1 MITLDQRQR
10 LDQLK
15 SQLDAE
21 HIRYRIL
28 PHETTYVSAEDGVTH
43 GVGTLAEMA
52 PTLILKTEKGFIAEI
67 ISGATGIV
75 YKKIKKQLGLKD
87 VSLATS
93 EVVLQLTGSHVGTVS
108 LVQSE
113 IPTIVDSRL
122 KEVETIFGGCGVP
135 QHTLA
140 MSPIDL
146 MRITNAQEFDFA
158 EPKT

>member
-1 MITLDQRQR
+1 MLSPEYQQR
-10 LDQLK
+10 LDQLT
-15 SQLDAE
+15 SLLDAE
-21 HIRYRIL
+21 HVRYRIL
-28 PHETTYVSAEDGVTH
+28 PHETTYASAEDGVMH

-52 PTLILKTEKGFIAEI
+52 PTLILKTEKGFIAAI
-67 ISGATGIV
+67 ISGATRIV

-87 VSLATS
+87 VSLTTS
-93 EVVLQLTGSHVGTVS
+93 EVVWQLTGSHVGTVS
-108 LVQSE
+108 LVQTKT
-113 IPTIVDSRL
+113 PTIVDSRL

-146 MRITNAQEFDFA
+146 IRITNAQEFDFA